1 MGILKLGHTR
11 RSWWT
16 SRPTGTNPRIQFS
29 WESGWLWAFR
39 IRDVS
44 LPPVPSRATIPC
56 LSARTLVDMVTEMS
70 ESKSVDIHKE
80 NAHMYPSGSV
90 NISALRPLSE
100 VFIFFRAVFF
110 VALRFHF
117 LLSAIYS
124 AVKEGEINQLQV
136 SFSSFFQTALCVSS
150 FRWLWIIHFH

>member
-1 MGILKLGHTR
+1 MGLDISGKR
-11 RSWWT
+11 RIS
-16 SRPTGTNPRIQFS
+16 S
-29 WESGWLWAFR
+29 
-39 IRDVS
+39 
-44 LPPVPSRATIPC
+44 PVPSRVTTPC
-56 LSARTLVDMVTEMS
+56 LSARTIVDIVTELS
-70 ESKSVDIHKE
+70 ESKSADIHKE

-136 SFSSFFQTALCVSS
+136 SFPSFFQTALCVCS
-150 FRWLWIIHFH
+150 FRWL